1 MKFFQLPQRNVVI
14 IQDIKIINMLVTAF
28 PFMLTSLIA
37 LGARYSL
44 LYNCFLG
51 CIIVSLVE
59 LLECA

>member
-1 MKFFQLPQRNVVI
+1 VI